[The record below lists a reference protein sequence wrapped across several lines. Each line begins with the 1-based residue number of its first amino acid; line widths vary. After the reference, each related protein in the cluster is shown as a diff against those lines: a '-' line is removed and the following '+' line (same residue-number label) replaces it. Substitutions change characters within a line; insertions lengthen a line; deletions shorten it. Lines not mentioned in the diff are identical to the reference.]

1 MTEEW
6 KEGTEDTME
15 TDWMGR
21 HRDLVEKFIR
31 LFNVYARRYTT
42 VSYLENTNV
51 ETSSA
56 QIQTLEYI
64 LEADGSQ
71 KMSEIAS
78 RMGITRGTFSNN
90 VKKLVEKGYL
100 QKSNN
105 PDNKKDVFVT
115 VTAKGKQAYQE
126 YSDYI
131 YRLWFHRMFELAD
144 QIPEEYL
151 DTFKELLDGF
161 TEAFNKE
168 GGAVSAGEKKDAD

>member
-1 MTEEW
+1 
-6 KEGTEDTME
+6 ME

-21 HRDLVEKFIR
+21 HRELVEKFIR
-31 LFNVYARRYTT
+31 LFNVYARRYTM
-42 VSYLENTNV
+42 VSHLDHTNV

-100 QKSNN
+100 QKSYN

-126 YSDYI
+126 YSEYI
-131 YRLWFHRMFELAD
+131 YRLWFQRLFELAD
-144 QIPEEYL
+144 RIPEEHL
-151 DTFKELLDGF
+151 HTFKEILDGF
-161 TEAFNKE
+161 TEAFNSEEGTAGNEEDIGNKE
-168 GGAVSAGEKKDAD
+168 

>member
-1 MTEEW
+1 
-6 KEGTEDTME
+6 ME

-21 HRDLVEKFIR
+21 HRELVEKFIR
-31 LFNVYARRYTT
+31 LFNVYARRYTM
-42 VSYLENTNV
+42 VSHLDHTNV

-100 QKSNN
+100 QKSYN
-105 PDNKKDVFVT
+105 PDNKKDVF
-115 VTAKGKQAYQE
+115 
-126 YSDYI
+126 
-131 YRLWFHRMFELAD
+131 
-144 QIPEEYL
+144 
-151 DTFKELLDGF
+151 
-161 TEAFNKE
+161 
-168 GGAVSAGEKKDAD
+168 AVSYTHLTLPTKA

>member
-1 MTEEW
+1 M
-6 KEGTEDTME
+6 
-15 TDWMGR
+15 
-21 HRDLVEKFIR
+21 
-31 LFNVYARRYTT
+31 
-42 VSYLENTNV
+42 VSHLDHTNV

-100 QKSNN
+100 QKSYN

-126 YSDYI
+126 YSEYI
-131 YRLWFHRMFELAD
+131 YRLWFQRMF
-144 QIPEEYL
+144 
-151 DTFKELLDGF
+151 
-161 TEAFNKE
+161 
-168 GGAVSAGEKKDAD
+168 